1 MGSINTA
8 LSALPVFSS
17 AISALANNPANL
29 STPSSGVSDAHF
41 HEVMGA
47 VTDTQQQSDPTQP
60 SASIEDSDPTQVGSQ
75 GGYVTTAA
83 VTASAAG
90 TPGSGTYGGP
100 GATAAQLAIL
110 QAGPS
115 GSNYGTYVETLA
127 EVNAEQEP
135 GYNQAEFNTYWA
147 ALSTGQLVSQGGSVK
162 TPAFIAYAGS
172 DPEVVNAELEAA
184 GLPPAFTNLP
194 GATTTAPTSTSTSGG
209 SSTDTADTPA
219 PQTAPAQQSAPIEN
233 SDPTQVGSQGGYVT
247 TAAVTASAAGTP
259 GSGTFGGPGATA
271 AQLAILKAGPS
282 GSGYGTYIETLNE
295 VNAEQEPGF
304 NQAEFNSYWAAL
316 SSGQLVSQGGSVK
329 TPAFIAYAGSDPEVV
344 NAELEAAGLSPA
356 FTNLP
361 DTTTSSGTVVNT

>member
-1 MGSINTA
+1 
-8 LSALPVFSS
+8 
-17 AISALANNPANL
+17 
-29 STPSSGVSDAHF
+29 
-41 HEVMGA
+41 MGA
-47 VTDTQQQSDPTQP
+47 VTDTQQQSDPAQQ
-60 SASIEDSDPTQVGSQ
+60 SASIENSDPTQVGSQ

-90 TPGSGTYGGP
+90 TPGSGTFGGP

-194 GATTTAPTSTSTSGG
+194 GATTITTTTTSASTSTSSG
-209 SSTDTADTPA
+209 SSTDTASATA
-219 PQTAPAQQSAPIEN
+219 PQTAPAQPSAPIEN
-233 SDPTQVGSQGGYVT
+233 SNPTQVGSQGGYVT
-247 TAAVTASAAGTP
+247 TAAVTASAAGTS

-282 GSGYGTYIETLNE
+282 GSGYSTYIETLNE

-316 SSGQLVSQGGSVK
+316 SSDQLVSQGGSVK